1 MAASDVYGKGY
12 AHESQ
17 RVTAE
22 YALVVLK
29 LDGSIMLIMRAMLTS
44 SDGLT

>member
-1 MAASDVYGKGY
+1 MTASEVYGKGY

-22 YALVVLK
+22 YALVVLR
-29 LDGSIMLIMRAMLTS
+29 LNLRIVLIMRAMLTN
-44 SDGLT
+44 SDGWT